1 MEAFLCGTRHWKVT
15 GVYVSLLIVTV
26 FFGSAQGGAVGTR
39 LIFPDLTQAPSVDVG
54 YAVLN
59 PLAQATE
66 VTFTAYGV
74 GGALLDGPR
83 RDQPVTLDVDPASQL
98 PGSRPT
104 LRLWPG
110 LGGYGL
116 DGSHQ

>member
-1 MEAFLCGTRHWKVT
+1 MRHKALESYP

-26 FFGSAQGGAVGTR
+26 FLGSAQGGAVGTR

-66 VTFTAYGV
+66 VTFTGRNFQIRWTEQ
-74 GGALLDGPR
+74 GGSGE
-83 RDQPVTLDVDPASQL
+83 VSQ
-98 PGSRPT
+98 
-104 LRLWPG
+104 
-110 LGGYGL
+110 
-116 DGSHQ
+116 